1 MPRHEIWLEKPK
13 PLADDFGMKTLF
25 LSLFLLPSLAQAG
38 GLTCSVNQYYS
49 RFWLK
54 WNDSTVTMEVY
65 NPRGFKGM
73 PQMEAPFSQESIPM
87 LEFQSKELSALGE
100 SFVFSWDKKQC
111 EWSKDDQIL
120 VSCHGGSK
128 DRVNG
133 IRAMSFTTARI
144 EENSLSGKNSLLRL
158 RFIFEK
164 SSLFFVA
171 MPFPKGSCFP
181 SE

>member
-1 MPRHEIWLEKPK
+1 MK
-13 PLADDFGMKTLF
+13 PLFFA
-25 LSLFLLPSLAQAG
+25 LLLIPSLAQAAGPASAG
-38 GLTCSVNQYYS
+38 GVTCYVNQFYS

-54 WNDSTVTMEVY
+54 WNDTTVTMEVD

-87 LEFQSKELSALGE
+87 LEFQSKELSALGDR
-100 SFVFSWDKKQC
+100 FVYSWDRGQC
-111 EWSKDDQIL
+111 EWSKDDKFL

-128 DRVNG
+128 ERVND

-144 EENSLSGKNSLLRL
+144 EENSLSGKHSVLRL
-158 RFIFEK
+158 RFIFDK

-171 MPFPKGSCFP
+171 LPFPTVSCHL